1 MKVLRAKKNAKIKKN
16 QSESGEN
23 LQMNSEKQRR
33 TGSEAGVSAVGKNNQ
48 VIFSNPR
55 FPIEA
60 SVYLA
65 LQNPRQSI

>member
-1 MKVLRAKKNAKIKKN
+1 MLRAKKNAKIKKN

-60 SVYLA
+60 FCLSGSA
-65 LQNPRQSI
+65 KSKAKHIS

>member
-1 MKVLRAKKNAKIKKN
+1 MKVVRAKKNAKIKKN

-33 TGSEAGVSAVGKNNQ
+33 TGSEAGESAAVKNNQ

-55 FPIEA
+55 
-60 SVYLA
+60 YLA